1 MVHYNESLPYDRIL
15 WKQDIAG
22 SIAFARA
29 NLNGGILTAYEFEEI
44 ERGFRQIAE
53 EWRSNT
59 FIVKLNDEYENV
71 S

>member
-1 MVHYNESLPYDRIL
+1 MVQYNESLPYDRIF

-29 NLNGGILTAYEFEEI
+29 NLKGGILTAHEFQEI
-44 ERGFRQIAE
+44 ERGFQQIAE

-59 FIVKLNDEYENV
+59 FVVKPNDEYA
-71 S
+71 SP